1 MGTKTLWVVRHAK
14 SAWPPGVE
22 DFERPLAQRAHRQA
36 RVASEWLASEP
47 APAQRV
53 LTSPARRA
61 AETAHCLCR
70 AFGLAAQDVEDR
82 DELYLASA
90 AAMLNVARSLPE
102 GIFSAAIVGHNPGI
116 TQFVNLAAGRPA
128 LANVPTF
135 GMARFTAASD
145 WRSVTWESF
154 RLERW
159 TSPKRLEEAR

>member
-1 MGTKTLWVVRHAK
+1 METKTLWVVRHAK
-14 SAWPPGVE
+14 SAWPPGVR
-22 DFERPLAQRAHRQA
+22 DFERPLAERGHRQS

-61 AETAHCLCR
+61 AETANCLRR
-70 AFGLAAQDVEDR
+70 AFGLSAQDVEDR
-82 DELYLASA
+82 DDLYLASP

-102 GIFSAAIVGHNPGI
+102 GVSSAAIVGHNPSI
-116 TQFVNLAAGRPA
+116 TQFVNLAAGRQA
-128 LANVPTF
+128 LDNLPTF
-135 GMARFTAASD
+135 GMVRFTAASA

-154 RLERW
+154 HLERW